1 MPLVVEVIAL
11 KPELVLLAMTRTTAT
26 RATL

>member
-1 MPLVVEVIAL
+1 MPLVVEVIVL
-11 KPELVLLAMTRTTAT
+11 KSELVLLAKTRATTT